1 MVDGLNLT
9 TPSQLYMTLSIK
21 TSKVLLRSQKTLED
35 WLYHEP
41 CVVAA
46 NLRGEFVIPSV

>member
-1 MVDGLNLT
+1 
-9 TPSQLYMTLSIK
+9 
-21 TSKVLLRSQKTLED
+21 LED